1 MTSIIQN
8 RAHTTLLLPET
19 ISMNKIENKT
29 ETFEEVRIRNNSFH
43 SDFAHF
49 RAAIQLK
56 RVLRKSRLDSLLKKC
71 KSKLFKTIQE
81 AINILLGTVHRKE
94 NKLPQV
100 FITNINI
107 EYNKKFFDM
116 TLEEIY
122 KEFGILKSL
131 DELTDL
137 MIDKSDKQ
145 KNKLKYLMN
154 MTYKESF
161 EAYLS
166 SNRYFQDYEYIKNRE
181 GEKYAILFDYA
192 ARVFVRYF
200 KSGKG
205 NKKLKANKEKKKP
218 FEKDIVNIEN
228 SIYSESGIKE
238 TKGAELENYK
248 TIKKEHEACKL
259 KKFMFKTY

>member
-1 MTSIIQN
+1 MTSIFEN
-8 RAHTTLLLPET
+8 RAPTSLLLPET
-19 ISMNKIENKT
+19 IYMHKIENKI

-43 SDFAHF
+43 SEFAQF
-49 RAAIQLK
+49 RAAIKLK

-81 AINILLGTVHRKE
+81 AINILVGIKTIKE

-107 EYNKKFFDM
+107 EYNKKYFDM
-116 TLEEIY
+116 TLENIY
-122 KEFGILKSL
+122 KEFNVFKSI
-131 DELTDL
+131 EHLTDL
-137 MIDKSDKQ
+137 MIGKSEKQ
-145 KNKLKYLMN
+145 TNNLKYLMN

-161 EAYLS
+161 EAYLCS
-166 SNRYFQDYEYIKNRE
+166 ERYLQDYEYIKNRE

-205 NKKLKANKEKKKP
+205 NKKLKPNKDKKKP
-218 FEKDIVNIEN
+218 FEKDIVNKDI
-228 SIYSESGIKE
+228 SSHLESPQE
-238 TKGAELENYK
+238 TKGAEFENLK
-248 TIKKEHEACKL
+248 TIKKEHESCKF